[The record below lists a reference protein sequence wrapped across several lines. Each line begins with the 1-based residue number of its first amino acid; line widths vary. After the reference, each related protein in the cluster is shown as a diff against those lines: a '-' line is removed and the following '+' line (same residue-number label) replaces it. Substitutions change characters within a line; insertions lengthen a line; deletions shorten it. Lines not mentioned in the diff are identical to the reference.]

1 MGTYRVVVDG
11 SGWAVKKN
19 GRRVFQKTYATKQAA
34 VDAAFRTAD
43 VGDSVQAQRAR
54 DGTFGPERTV
64 GTQGPRGDR

>member
-19 GRRVFQKTYATKQAA
+19 GRRVFQKTYSTKQAA
-34 VDAAFRTAD
+34 VDAAFRKASA
-43 VGDSVQAQRAR
+43 GDSVQAQRL
-54 DGTFGPERTV
+54 DGTFGAERTV